1 MTVASSEKNNGIVR
15 REKVSNANL
24 LMIISI
30 GIFIVMYLL
39 GIIIWGGGFRKP
51 QQIFDILNN
60 YAYLIIIGCALT
72 VVMITGGIDIS
83 VAGIVALVS
92 MVCVMF
98 LKGKLWPVEGMSD
111 AVRILLAACIAIGIG
126 LFFGVVQGALVAYLD
141 IQPFIITLAGMF
153 FARGMITIVSVEPMQ
168 LTVQEEP
175 GILDIIQHRIEIAFL
190 GSPNKRGVMIP
201 ARVEIGVI
209 IALLIL
215 VAIALLLR
223 KSRIGRNFYAVGGNR
238 QSALMMGID
247 VRRTRFIAHLLSGLL
262 AGIAGFVFMMHNV
275 SGNATNAT
283 AGEMDAIASSIIGGT
298 LLSGGVG
305 NVIGTFFGVMILATI
320 KLIVTA
326 SGLTKPW
333 WQTITSGAMLA
344 LFILLQSVVLS
355 RRGKKVSLPSW
366 LRFRKA

>member
-1 MTVASSEKNNGIVR
+1 MTTTVKAPVR
-15 REKVSNANL
+15 HRESLSNANL
-24 LMIISI
+24 LMSISI
-30 GIFIVMYLL
+30 GIFFVMYISAML
-39 GIIIWGGGFRKP
+39 IWGGGFSKP

-60 YAYLIIIGCALT
+60 NAHLIIIGCALT
-72 VVMITGGIDIS
+72 IVMITGGIDIS
-83 VAGIVALVS
+83 VAGVVALVS

-98 LKGKLWPVEGMSD
+98 LKDRLWPVEGM
-111 AVRILLAACIAIGIG
+111 APGIRVALAALIAIGIG
-126 LFFGVVQGALVAYLD
+126 LAFGAVQGALIAYLD

-168 LTVQEEP
+168 LTAQENQP
-175 GILDIIQHRIEIAFL
+175 ILDIIQHRIEMPFL
-190 GSPNKRGVMIP
+190 GSPNKKGVLIP
-201 ARVEIGVI
+201 ARMEIGVI
-209 IALLIL
+209 IAI
-215 VAIALLLR
+215 LLLVLIAVLLK
-223 KSRIGRNFYAVGGNR
+223 KSKLGRNFYAVGGNR
-238 QSALMMGID
+238 QSALMLGID
-247 VRRTRFIAHLLSGLL
+247 VKKTRFMAHLMSGLL

-320 KLIVTA
+320 KLIVIA

-344 LFILLQSVVLS
+344 FFILLQSVVLS
-355 RRGKKVSLPSW
+355 VRGKGGFK
-366 LRFRKA
+366 RKAKPAVAKE

>member
-1 MTVASSEKNNGIVR
+1 MTAVTSGKAAGTMR
-15 REKVSNANL
+15 REKISNANL
-24 LMIISI
+24 LMFISI
-30 GIFIVMYLL
+30 CIFVIMYLA

-72 VVMITGGIDIS
+72 IVMITGGIDIS

-111 AVRILLAACIAIGIG
+111 GLRILLAACIAIGIG
-126 LFFGVVQGALVAYLD
+126 LLFGAVQGALVAYLD

-168 LTVQEEP
+168 LTVQDEP
-175 GILDIIQHRIEIAFL
+175 GILDIIQHRIEIGFL
-190 GSPNKRGVMIP
+190 GSLNKKGVMIP
-201 ARVEIGVI
+201 ARMEIGVV
-209 IALLIL
+209 IALVLL
-215 VAIALLLR
+215 VAIAFMLR
-223 KSRIGRNFYAVGGNR
+223 RSRIGRNFYAVGGNR
-238 QSALMMGID
+238 QSALMLGID
-247 VRRTRFIAHLLSGLL
+247 VKKTRFIAHLISGLL

-355 RRGKKVSLPSW
+355 RRGKKMTLPSW
-366 LRFRKA
+366 LKFKKE

>member
-1 MTVASSEKNNGIVR
+1 MTISSSAKATGIQ
-15 REKVSNANL
+15 REKISNANL
-24 LMIISI
+24 LLFISI
-30 GIFIVMYLL
+30 SIFVVMYVSA
-39 GIIIWGGGFRKP
+39 IFIWGGGFRKP
-51 QQIFDILNN
+51 QQVFDILNN
-60 YAYLIIIGCALT
+60 YAYLIIISCALT
-72 VVMITGGIDIS
+72 IVMITGGIDIS

-92 MVCVMF
+92 MVGVMF
-98 LKGKLWPVEGMSD
+98 LKGRLWPVEGMSD
-111 AVRILLAACIAIGIG
+111 GIRIALTACIAVGIG
-126 LFFGVVQGALVAYLD
+126 LAFGAVQGALVAYLD

-175 GILDIIQHRIEIAFL
+175 GILEILQHRIEMGFL
-190 GSPNKRGVMIP
+190 GSPNKKGVIIP
-201 ARVEIGVI
+201 ARMEIGVI
-209 IALLIL
+209 IALCIL
-215 VAIALLLR
+215 VIVAIMLR

-238 QSALMMGID
+238 QSALMLGIN
-247 VRRTRFIAHLLSGLL
+247 VKRTRFIAHLFSGLL
-262 AGIAGFVFMMHNV
+262 AGIAGFVFLMHNV

-344 LFILLQSVVLS
+344 LFILLQSIVLS
-355 RRGKKVSLPSW
+355 HRGKKMTLPSW
-366 LRFRKA
+366 LKLRKE